1 MASLHF
7 PVTERILKKKTKKPN
22 MSKHRTVAQL
32 CCSAFINME
41 RVKSQNVF
49 SPSKW
54 CQRLCDRAAGSSPLP
69 VFNHPTCGRQPDSS
83 GLLKGL
89 LFPPRYS
96 KRLISCLKWGTAQ
109 QTTRKEDYR
118 PSFCLTFAS
127 QWGDSSGLSTS
138 TATGR
143 HIVFWYSPWTK
154 REKRRHTCQILINW
168 PVER

>member
-1 MASLHF
+1 MTVSGYLNSVSPFSCDWAH
-7 PVTERILKKKTKKPN
+7 IKKKKNKPN
-22 MSKHRTVAQL
+22 MSKHRTVAQS

-54 CQRLCDRAAGSSPLP
+54 WQRLCDRAAGSSPLP
-69 VFNHPTCGRQPDSS
+69 VFNHPTCGRQPDSA

-96 KRLISCLKWGTAQ
+96 KRLISCLKRGTAQ

-127 QWGDSSGLSTS
+127 QWADSLGLSTS
-138 TATGR
+138 TATDIFHGPRGR
-143 HIVFWYSPWTK
+143 KGDMPD
-154 REKRRHTCQILINW
+154 IN
-168 PVER
+168 